1 MLKYELILFDM
12 DGTILNTL
20 EDLKDSLN
28 HALDLSG
35 FPQRS
40 LDEVRRFVGNGIRLL
55 IERGVPEGT
64 SVEAADKVHADFT
77 AHYTLHSADKTRP
90 YAGVIPL
97 IEKLR
102 GMGAKTAVVSNKAD
116 AAVQPLCERYFP
128 GLFDIAVGERPG
140 AARKPAPDCVNAV
153 LRELGVERDRAVYI
167 GDSEVDI
174 ETAQNAGLDCIT
186 VDWGF
191 RERDFL
197 RQRGAEVIASTPEQ
211 VLELLVK

>member
-12 DGTILNTL
+12 DGTILDTL

-28 HALDLSG
+28 YALELSG

-40 LDEVRRFVGNGIRLL
+40 LDEVRRFVGNGMRLL

-64 SVEAADKVHADFT
+64 VVEATDKVHADFS
-77 AHYTLHSADKTRP
+77 ARYALHSADKTRP

-116 AAVQPLCERYFP
+116 AAVQTLCERYFP
-128 GLFDIAVGERPG
+128 GLFDTAVGERPG

-174 ETAQNAGLDCIT
+174 ETARNAGLDCIT

-191 RERDFL
+191 READFL
-197 RQRGAEVIASTPEQ
+197 RQRGAKVIASTPEQ